1 MRDACPHL
9 PGTRT
14 WRIFGVLRSDMK
26 TNSKE
31 ELEAVL
37 TRGQVSDARLM

>member
-1 MRDACPHL
+1 MRDTCPHL

-14 WRIFGVLRSDMK
+14 WCILGVLRSDMK

-31 ELEAVL
+31 ELEAAL